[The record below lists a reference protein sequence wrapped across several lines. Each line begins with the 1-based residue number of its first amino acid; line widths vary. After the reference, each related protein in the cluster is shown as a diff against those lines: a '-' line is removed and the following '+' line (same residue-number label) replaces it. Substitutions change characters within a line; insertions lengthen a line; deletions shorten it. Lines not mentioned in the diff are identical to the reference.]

1 MRKSV
6 ITSFL
11 LFIAFTTFSQ
21 LQHKGNVYAAQ
32 AGSSVL
38 SNSGD
43 YIYLSHLNALS
54 VYKINQ
60 STGMLTR
67 VQKVNTD
74 KFEGE
79 VSTPYLS
86 ADNRFL
92 YASLGK
98 KHNGRTMRTFVMYQ
112 VDQSTGKL
120 TFKKNFHDDPQFQY
134 DFVSHFSVSPK
145 RNLMFLG
152 KDESKSLDV
161 YRIDQKT
168 GIPKYINTYETD
180 IIQCFSR
187 FTVSPDQKNLY
198 VGAGNTHKEV
208 VVFDFDE
215 TNGQLTKIQE
225 VEHIGKWTSSKHLI
239 ISADGQNVYKV
250 DGRDDQKVLQFSRD
264 LQTGMLQYER
274 DYEFKSNGSPIE
286 SHFFFGDQ
294 NTDFIYGLHSF
305 GDGDAIH
312 VMKRDHTTG
321 NLSYSESIYDRGKTN
336 RLNGVFQ
343 MNFSKDNR
351 YAYASGMWDGAVNIF
366 RNPNSRKTID
376 QTPIIAQQEEL
387 TYTHETPQYDP
398 PVQNERPVETRPNT
412 SAVGC
417 TGNELTGEQ
426 LNTTYLALASEEN
439 DISRLNKAFE
449 LLEGK
454 CIKVVQVAA
463 LAYLFKSEYQRL
475 QFVKFSSYFLS
486 DPGNKM
492 ILADLFQYE
501 NMRTEVA
508 QL

>member
-1 MRKSV
+1 MRKSI
-6 ITSFL
+6 ITSIL
-11 LFIAFTTFSQ
+11 LFIAFTSFSQ

-32 AGSSVL
+32 AGSSIL
-38 SNSGD
+38 SKTGD
-43 YIYLSHLNALS
+43 YLYLSHLHGLS
-54 VYKINQ
+54 VYKINHA
-60 STGMLTR
+60 TGMLTR
-67 VQKVNTD
+67 VQKVNTE
-74 KFEGE
+74 KFGGE
-79 VSTPYLS
+79 VSRPYLS
-86 ADNRFL
+86 ADDRFL
-92 YASLGK
+92 YATLGK
-98 KHNGRTMRTFVMYQ
+98 KYNGKTMRTFVMYQ

-120 TFKKNFHDDPQFQY
+120 TFKKNFQDDPQFQY

-161 YRIDQKT
+161 YRIDAKT
-168 GIPKYINTYETD
+168 GIPQYMNTYETD
-180 IIQCFSR
+180 IIQCFSK
-187 FTVSPDQKNLY
+187 FSLSPDQKNLY

-208 VVFDFDE
+208 VVFDFNE
-215 TNGQLTKIQE
+215 TTGQLTKIQE
-225 VEHIGKWTSSKHLI
+225 IEHIGKWTSSKHLI
-239 ISADGQNVYKV
+239 ISADGRNVYKV

-274 DYEFKSNGSPIE
+274 DYAFKSNGSPIE

-312 VMKRDHTTG
+312 VMKRDQNTG
-321 NLSYSESIYDRGKTN
+321 NLSYRESIYDRGKTN

-351 YAYASGMWDGAVNIF
+351 YVYASGMWDGAVNIF
-366 RNPNSRKTID
+366 KNPNSRTTID
-376 QTPIIAQQEEL
+376 QTPVVAQEEEVV
-387 TYTHETPQYDP
+387 YSNDVPEYDP
-398 PVQNERPVETRPNT
+398 PVQNERPVITNPET
-412 SAVGC
+412 SLVGC

-426 LNTTYLALASEEN
+426 LNSTYSALASQGD

-486 DPGNKM
+486 DPQNKM
-492 ILADLFQYE
+492 ILTDLFQYE
-501 NMRTEVA
+501 NMRTEVS